1 MKRQDTDEEELE
13 RQLCQGKGA
22 GEWFRLE
29 TGKDKC
35 RDVIQ
40 CTASVRKRSDSK
52 EGRKEW
58 REAQIGIILSHW
70 KKSHIK
76 FVDFLIVVH
85 LISVVICLRFSC
97 TTTKIST
104 SLRLMVY

>member
-1 MKRQDTDEEELE
+1 MLGARVKRQDTDEEELE

-70 KKSHIK
+70 KKSHQVRR
-76 FVDFLIVVH
+76 FLDCCSPDFGRH
-85 LISVVICLRFSC
+85 LPEIQL
-97 TTTKIST
+97 
-104 SLRLMVY
+104 YNN

>member
-40 CTASVRKRSDSK
+40 CTASVRSRETMNDRSIDRS
-52 EGRKEW
+52 R
-58 REAQIGIILSHW
+58 
-70 KKSHIK
+70 
-76 FVDFLIVVH
+76 FLG
-85 LISVVICLRFSC
+85 
-97 TTTKIST
+97 
-104 SLRLMVY
+104 MVWDRYSQSEQTPL